1 LSGSLKF
8 YFTKARKLSSH
19 SSVLL
24 RDFKFFLS
32 SLDISATIIALE
44 DDLLL
49 SAKEQQKIEDFFEGY
64 LQGIPLDYILKESSF
79 FNHTFFVD
87 SRVLIPRPETELM
100 VEAVL
105 KLPLRSAGAIVLEVG
120 VGSGCISISLALSRP
135 SWKLIASDISSEAL
149 EVAQINLKKFKVFNL
164 QLIHSNWLSFA
175 KPDSIELIV
184 SNPPYIHPDD
194 DHLKGLIHEPI
205 SALVTPNGIDS
216 FKEIAKQAMLAL
228 KVGGRIIFEHG
239 HKQKDQV
246 MAVLREEGFRNI
258 TADQDLQGLNRFVLG
273 EK

>member
-1 LSGSLKF
+1 MSGSLKF
-8 YFTKARKLSSH
+8 YFTKARKPSSH
-19 SSVLL
+19 NLALL
-24 RDFKFFLS
+24 RDFKFFLR
-32 SLDISATIIALE
+32 SLDISETIIALE

-49 SAKEQQKIEDFFEGY
+49 SAREQQKIEDFFEDY
-64 LQGIPLDYILKESSF
+64 MQGIPLDYILKESSF

-100 VEAVL
+100 VETVL
-105 KLPLRSAGAIVLEVG
+105 RLPLSAGAIVLEVG
-120 VGSGCISISLALSRP
+120 AGSGCISISLALSRP

-175 KPDSIELIV
+175 KPDSIELII

-194 DHLKGLIHEPI
+194 DHLKDLIHEPI